1 MEESPMKKHVTL
13 VAAFQIGFST
23 IGIIGA
29 IIMFFAFSFVQAIVG
44 DVDVA
49 GPVLRF
55 LGSFI
60 PGMTLL
66 VSILGLIGG
75 IGLLSFQKWS
85 RVFVMV
91 IAAVGC
97 LAIPVGTI
105 IGVYTLWVLLQDD
118 TIKLFK

>member
-1 MEESPMKKHVTL
+1 MEEPMKKHVTL

-29 IIMFFAFSFVQAIVG
+29 IIMFFAFAFVQSVVG

-49 GPVLRF
+49 GPVIKF

-97 LAIPVGTI
+97 LAIPIGTI
-105 IGVYTLWVLLQDD
+105 LGVYSLWVLLQDD